1 MSPLEIFNE
10 IMFWVLWF
18 LLLWNA
24 YFLLFNRGVPNIK
37 TSKTI
42 RKKTI
47 DIFKKHFQATNKK
60 EFTIIDLGSGYG
72 HFSRQ
77 MALTMPQAHII
88 GIEVNKISY
97 WRAVLTARLKGIKNL
112 SYINKDFHDVDLSVA
127 DAVYLFLL
135 GTLMGKIRPKLEQDL
150 KSGTLVCSNKFKI
163 GGDWQPQEVI
173 DISTIAPHQKTLYV
187 YIKSETI

>member
-47 DIFKKHFQATNKK
+47 FKQQTKKSSPLLIWALVTVIFHVKW
-60 EFTIIDLGSGYG
+60 L
-72 HFSRQ
+72 
-77 MALTMPQAHII
+77 
-88 GIEVNKISY
+88 
-97 WRAVLTARLKGIKNL
+97 
-112 SYINKDFHDVDLSVA
+112 
-127 DAVYLFLL
+127 
-135 GTLMGKIRPKLEQDL
+135 
-150 KSGTLVCSNKFKI
+150 
-163 GGDWQPQEVI
+163 
-173 DISTIAPHQKTLYV
+173 
-187 YIKSETI
+187 